1 MTRKFAVLDGLR
13 AVSIILVL
21 AAHMVP
27 LGNHANT
34 LTVGPMGMAL
44 FFALS
49 GFLITSTLLKNSDV
63 FSFIIKR
70 LARIVP
76 LAYLYISL
84 VFIFFTIS
92 PIDLALTYAFVVNYV
107 GLGPYNWHFWSL
119 CVEMQ
124 FYMIIALTVCVFG
137 RRALWIVFPA
147 CAIVTLVRISEGSYI
162 DFRTH
167 LRVDEILAGACV
179 AMIFKESWRGALR
192 FPTLLTVCG
201 AIAWI
206 VSSAPWGGALQYL
219 RPYATSALLLVIL
232 THKDTILA
240 RVLSC
245 APLRYVANISYA
257 LYVIHPITYMGWMN
271 DGSFWVRAVKRLTS
285 FVMTFSLAHLST
297 FYWEGPWR
305 KTASAWITRRNA
317 RLGEIATEA

>member
-13 AVSIILVL
+13 AISIILVL

-49 GFLITSTLLKNSDV
+49 GFLITSTLLNNSDV
-63 FSFIIKR
+63 SAFIVKR
-70 LARIVP
+70 MARIVP

-84 VFIFFTIS
+84 IFIFFAIS
-92 PIDLALTYAFVVNYV
+92 PIDLALTYAFVVNYI

-124 FYMIIALTVCVFG
+124 FYLVIALTVWLWG
-137 RRALWIVFPA
+137 RQGLWIVWPA
-147 CAIVTLVRISEGSYI
+147 CIAVTLMRISVGSYI

-179 AMIFKESWRGALR
+179 AMVFK
-192 FPTLLTVCG
+192 
-201 AIAWI
+201 
-206 VSSAPWGGALQYL
+206 
-219 RPYATSALLLVIL
+219 
-232 THKDTILA
+232 
-240 RVLSC
+240 
-245 APLRYVANISYA
+245 
-257 LYVIHPITYMGWMN
+257 
-271 DGSFWVRAVKRLTS
+271 
-285 FVMTFSLAHLST
+285 
-297 FYWEGPWR
+297 
-305 KTASAWITRRNA
+305 
-317 RLGEIATEA
+317 